1 MTSTLPLPMLRR
13 ICRSTL
19 WLAAICFVA
28 TGCGDG
34 RPARVPVAGQVLID
48 GKPLTRGYIRFV
60 PAEGRPSTGNL
71 DADGR
76 FTLTCFETGDGA
88 LVGTHRVEVN
98 GQQAIDDRQMKWHA
112 PKKYA
117 TVTTSG
123 LTQQIESPTDSLQIN
138 LSWDGTPGPFV
149 EIVE

>member
-1 MTSTLPLPMLRR
+1 MTANKQSSMHSKLAYPTLLF
-13 ICRSTL
+13 
-19 WLAAICFVA
+19 AAICLAA

-48 GKPLTRGYIRFV
+48 GKPLTRGYVRFV

-138 LSWDGTPGPFV
+138 LSWDGAPGPFV